1 MAAVVLVVVVWGPK
15 GSVASCRADVLVV
28 KHYSLFYVLSVCSR
42 CTVLGSRRGALLV
55 VWWGVTRWAG
65 AAPFRRVVVVVVE
78 GVLVH
83 STSCAAPFGLGAGKQ
98 RRLLSGD

>member
-1 MAAVVLVVVVWGPK
+1 M
-15 GSVASCRADVLVV
+15 C
-28 KHYSLFYVLSVCSR
+28 SLC
-42 CTVLGSRRGALLV
+42 VLGSRRGALLV

-65 AAPFRRVVVVVVE
+65 AAPFGQVVVVVVVE
-78 GVLVH
+78 GELVH